1 MLSIAKGANMAL
13 MFFPGAWG
21 LVSVAY
27 WGFTVSPNWAIKLLA
42 GLGGVA
48 LFIGAWAL
56 FGAGGGANATFP
68 LTGLARVAL
77 EILCSAA
84 APWRS
89 TPRAGSHRQPSSR
102 RSSSSTRSSASSG
115 SRSDHG

>member
-1 MLSIAKGANMAL
+1 MLTIAKGANMAL
-13 MFFPGAWG
+13 MFFLELGV

-42 GLGGVA
+42 GLGGPA

-77 EILCSAA
+77 EILWFGGGALALYAA
-84 APWRS
+84 GLA
-89 TPRAGSHRQPSSR
+89 TPAAVFAALFVLNAVLRIVWKQV
-102 RSSSSTRSSASSG
+102 
-115 SRSDHG
+115 